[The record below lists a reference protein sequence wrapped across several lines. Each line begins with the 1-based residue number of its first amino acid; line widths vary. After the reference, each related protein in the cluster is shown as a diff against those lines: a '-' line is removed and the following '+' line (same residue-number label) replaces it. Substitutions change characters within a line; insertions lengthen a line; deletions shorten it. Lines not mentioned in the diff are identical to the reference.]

1 MDSIKFI
8 QHKKFLASITEIID
22 SKFLSA
28 ENDKVVRVLDIG
40 CGPGD
45 FATLL
50 KNHYK
55 EKIDLVGIDP
65 SEKDIK
71 EAKTKTTEVS
81 FYQNGIVD
89 WYLEHKNEAKFDLV
103 LFTKSLHHCDDLEKS
118 IQSAYD
124 SLSDNGLLFADEMN
138 LHNLDKETIYWF
150 MERLD
155 LIKASGR
162 LGSQEKSNH
171 DHGHDHQHG
180 HQHHN
185 HSHDNHN
192 HNHNQ
197 EHGHGH
203 GHGHGHD
210 SNNFRNKILDE
221 TLDPFERFNEFKN
234 HPHIHKPDA
243 VINAFKSIFGAERVK
258 FTNNTPF
265 IYYILIPFGLEDSE
279 AGKNILN
286 QFLIQEE
293 RAIANGTIKAS
304 GFNVIIE
311 K

>member
-8 QHKKFLASITEIID
+8 QHKKFLASIIEIID
-22 SKFLSA
+22 SKFFSA
-28 ENDKVVRVLDIG
+28 NNGRVVRVLDIG

-71 EAKTKTTEVS
+71 EAKTKTNEVS

-89 WYLEHKNEAKFDLV
+89 WYSEHKDEAKFDLV

-118 IQSAYD
+118 IQAAYD
-124 SLSDNGLLFADEMN
+124 SLNANGLLFADEMD
-138 LHNLDKETIYWF
+138 LHNLDKATIYWF

-162 LGSQEKSNH
+162 LGSQEKPS
-171 DHGHDHQHG
+171 HDHQHG
-180 HQHHN
+180 HQHHH

-197 EHGHGH
+197 EHDHD
-203 GHGHGHD
+203 HGHGHD
-210 SNNFRNKILDE
+210 ANNFRAKILDE
-221 TLDPFERFNEFKN
+221 TVDPFERFSDFRN

-243 VINAFKSIFGAERVK
+243 VINAFKSIFGAEKVK

-279 AGKNILN
+279 AGKKILN
-286 QFLIQEE
+286 QFLTQEE
-293 RAIANGTIKAS
+293 RAIANGTIKAA
-304 GFNVIIE
+304 GFNITIE